1 MSDSTWIQRSLYQ
14 AVRVLPRH
22 ELTRLAGRLAQAT
35 IPVALRPTLY
45 GGFSRMTGAMPGE
58 AELGTERY
66 ATFDAFFTRKLRDGV
81 RTFDAAVQG
90 ITSPADGAL
99 AAHGIIEQGTLIQA
113 KGIDYPVHALLGDN
127 EWGDRF
133 QQGVFATV
141 YLSPADYHRVHVPA
155 DFTIERVRHL
165 GGELWP
171 VNNLSVPFVR
181 GLFAVNERVAA
192 MGTLADGTPFAMVMV
207 AATVVGGMEISHPAI
222 NTSST
227 HRAVDAEW
235 DLTPAWQAK
244 AGDEFGVF
252 HLGST
257 VVMVVGGD
265 PQRWVIE
272 APRRANN
279 KVRVG
284 ELLLRHACHEPS
296 ANA

>member
-1 MSDSTWIQRSLYQ
+1 MSDSTWIQRSLHQ
-14 AVRVLPRH
+14 AVRALPRH
-22 ELTRLAGRLAQAT
+22 ELTRVAGRLAQARV
-35 IPVALRPTLY
+35 PEALRSGLY
-45 GGFSRMTGAMPGE
+45 GGFARLVGAQPGE
-58 AELGTERY
+58 AELGPERY
-66 ATFDAFFTRKLRDGV
+66 ETFDAFFTRQLRPGL
-81 RTFDAAVQG
+81 RTFEAAVQG

-99 AAHGIIEQGTLIQA
+99 AAHGTIEQGTLIQA
-113 KGIDYPVHALLGDN
+113 KGIDYSVQALLGDDV
-127 EWGDRF
+127 WGDRF
-133 QQGVFATV
+133 HDGLFATV

-155 DFTIERVRHL
+155 DFAIERVRHL

-192 MGTLADGTPFAMVMV
+192 MGKLADGTPFAMVMV

-235 DLTPAWQAK
+235 DLAPVWDAK

-296 ANA
+296 SHA

>member
-14 AVRVLPRH
+14 AVRALPRH
-22 ELTRLAGRLAQAT
+22 ELTRVAGRLAQARV
-35 IPVALRPTLY
+35 PLALRPGLY
-45 GGFSRMTGAMPGE
+45 GGFSRLVGATPGE
-58 AELGTERY
+58 AELGPERY
-66 ATFDAFFTRKLRDGV
+66 ETFDDFFTRQLRPGM
-81 RTFDAAVQG
+81 RSFDAAVQG

-99 AAHGIIEQGTLIQA
+99 AAHGTIEQGTLIQA

-127 EWGDRF
+127 VWGDRF

-171 VNNLSVPFVR
+171 VNGLSVPFVR

-192 MGTLADGTPFAMVMV
+192 MGSLADGTPFAMVMV

-222 NTSST
+222 NTNST

-265 PQRWVIE
+265 SERWVIE
-272 APRRANN
+272 TPRRMNN
-279 KVRVG
+279 KLRVG
-284 ELLLRHACHEPS
+284 ELLIRHACHES
-296 ANA
+296 SSQS